1 MTLHYDYKDSRIYA
15 ESIGLV
21 WLGDEFVAS
30 ADAEA
35 YRLSFTQEQ
44 VDAAM
49 RHHLWQVKWLFT
61 PSTYKYYQRILIALY
76 FLIGWMPKKFRGK

>member
-1 MTLHYDYKDSRIYA
+1 MLNYDYAPSRMYA

-21 WLGDEFVAS
+21 WLGDDFVKD

-35 YRLSFTQEQ
+35 YALFFTQDQ
-44 VDAAM
+44 VNAAM

-61 PSTYKYYQRILIALY
+61 PSTHSCFSRIMLALY
-76 FLIGWMPKKFRGK
+76 FLTGWKPKAK